1 MTSPSHADIRRI
13 AAHQVLLED
22 GTVLQMAV
30 VTLSEGKVLSVS
42 PLCGEQPMTEWLGGE
57 IEVRQGRAYWKGKY
71 L

>member
-1 MTSPSHADIRRI
+1 MTNCPHANFRRI

-22 GTVLQMAV
+22 GLTVSMAV
-30 VTLSEGKVLSVS
+30 VTLVDGKVLSVS

-57 IEVRQGRAYWKGKY
+57 IEVRQGMAYWKGTR

>member
-42 PLCGEQPMTEWLGGE
+42 PLCGEQP
-57 IEVRQGRAYWKGKY
+57 
-71 L
+71 